1 MACCKAFWQAS
12 ASLTASFADI
22 FFGFPGRRDE
32 RIEAPLASNIGKKTP
47 EKGVGRSGFD
57 LAFASMFSRSSSLL
71 FAILF
76 ATVSFASAG
85 QTWNAFDDFWSKG
98 ANFPGPTTPN
108 AWSYGSASTSQP
120 NGVAAFTAF
129 TDDNVELEIPTGGP
143 LFKHANPGAP
153 EPCVARANAAWY
165 PGAPPM
171 PPFLFVHPSDTS
183 FAVVRWQAPEAG
195 TYKVK
200 ATFLASGE
208 TGLKSV
214 GIVRYKESGPPE
226 DLMKPALIN
235 RQDTESGQK
244 DYEGSVKLDAGEFVA
259 FYVGNGG
266 DGYAGDSVGLD
277 AAIAAE

>member
-1 MACCKAFWQAS
+1 M
-12 ASLTASFADI
+12 
-22 FFGFPGRRDE
+22 
-32 RIEAPLASNIGKKTP
+32 
-47 EKGVGRSGFD
+47 
-57 LAFASMFSRSSSLL
+57 SMFSRSASLL

-76 ATVSFASAG
+76 ATASFASAG
-85 QTWNAFDDFWSKG
+85 QTWNAFDDFWSKS

-266 DGYAGDSVGLD
+266 DGYAGDAVGLD